1 MEAFEAGIKALAR
14 KELSRH
20 ELAAR
25 LRRAGFDRDEAL
37 QAVGELA
44 EAGYQSDERA
54 ATERARAMAARR
66 YGDIAVR
73 ADLRRRGIAD
83 ETIEV
88 ALAGIVPETARAEA
102 LSRRTDSASRLLQ
115 ALRRKGYTEGTVE
128 GIAELGP
135 TGVG

>member
-1 MEAFEAGIKALAR
+1 MDAFEAGIKALAR
-14 KELSRH
+14 KELSRN
-20 ELAAR
+20 ELATR
-25 LRRAGFDRDEAL
+25 LKRAGFERDDAL
-37 QAVGELA
+37 LAVDELA

-83 ETIEV
+83 DTIEV
-88 ALAGIVPETARAEA
+88 ALAGIVPEAERAEA
-102 LSRRTDSASRLLQ
+102 LSRRTDSVSRFVQ
-115 ALRRKGYTEGTVE
+115 ALRRKGYTEGTIE